1 MNCPNCNNPLV
12 PNARF
17 CPGCGS
23 SRPVAGA
30 FSVSQESP
38 EPPPLPPWS
47 VTTQPVQPHFPPP
60 PQQSSQKPSSWVPQ
74 LAQST
79 TSAPIPPRQAQSR
92 QTQKPGAPVT
102 PPKRAHKKRTWGGC
116 LLRVSATLVVLLA
129 LLIGSWFALI
139 RPALHSTAERQLGD
153 ILSSSLDRVD
163 PLFTAFVPAGLPLPV
178 PASAISQALVAPTS
192 IWFTIQNM
200 QLSITPMSINVTFQ
214 VQIAAFT
221 FFCGID
227 AVPEVAGGR
236 VDIKSLTV
244 IGPIDIV
251 MSPDEM
257 KMEVN
262 LYLSKLH
269 DRINRPINA
278 LTLTTGFI
286 LVTLG

>member
-1 MNCPNCNNPLV
+1 M
-12 PNARF
+12 
-17 CPGCGS
+17 
-23 SRPVAGA
+23 
-30 FSVSQESP
+30 
-38 EPPPLPPWS
+38 
-47 VTTQPVQPHFPPP
+47 
-60 PQQSSQKPSSWVPQ
+60 
-74 LAQST
+74 
-79 TSAPIPPRQAQSR
+79 
-92 QTQKPGAPVT
+92 
-102 PPKRAHKKRTWGGC
+102 
-116 LLRVSATLVVLLA
+116 SATLVVLLA